1 MFDIGQYYTQA
12 HSGEPVENTELLN
25 YIKSFPQIVLWGGE
39 FSWRC
44 SWKIFIEKWGKHTKL
59 LGFKS

>member
-25 YIKSFPQIVLWGGE
+25 YIKSFPQIVLWGGGVFLE
-39 FSWRC
+39 MQLEN
-44 SWKIFIEKWGKHTKL
+44 IY
-59 LGFKS
+59 

>member
-25 YIKSFPQIVLWGGE
+25 YIKSFPQIVLWRGVFLE
-39 FSWRC
+39 MQLEN
-44 SWKIFIEKWGKHTKL
+44 IY
-59 LGFKS
+59 